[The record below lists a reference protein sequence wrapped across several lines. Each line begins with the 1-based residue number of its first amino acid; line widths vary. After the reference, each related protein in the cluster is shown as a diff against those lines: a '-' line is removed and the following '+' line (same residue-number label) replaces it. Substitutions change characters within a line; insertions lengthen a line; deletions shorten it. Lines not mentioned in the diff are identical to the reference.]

1 MTNLL
6 IPFILFLSYFQTGD
20 LKNVKN
26 NNEIKIKI
34 KDYYTGEDLVGV
46 YDPSKKTTKSLV
58 LLMNLTF

>member
-46 YDPSKKTTKSLV
+46 YMTRQRKQQ
-58 LLMNLTF
+58 NL